1 MPTPTYDL
9 ISTYTAPSAQDTISF
24 TSIPSTYKDLIL
36 ICVVKPVNNGAAYLG
51 IRFNDSTTG
60 YYQGQVYYT
69 GSVAGVYAG
78 ADSQIEV
85 IGNQFQ
91 ALRSFVVKT
100 EIFSYANTSIFK
112 PSITSGHTIDN
123 TNRTIAMNWESTAAI
138 NKITIKTNSAAS
150 INTGSVFS
158 LYGLASA

>member
-9 ISTYTAPSAQDTISF
+9 ISSYTAPSAQDTISF
-24 TSIPSTYKDLIL
+24 TSIPATYKDLFFVCL
-36 ICVVKPVNNGAAYLG
+36 IKPVNNGAAYLG
-51 IRFNDSTTG
+51 IRFNDTTTG

-69 GSVAGVYAG
+69 GTVSDVYAA

-91 ALRSFVVKT
+91 TLRSFVVKS
-100 EIFSYANTSIFK
+100 EIFSYADTTIHK

-123 TNRTIAMNWESTAAI
+123 TNRTITMNWENTAAI

-150 INTGSVFS
+150 IDTGSVFS